1 MTSSHTKTLIADRF
15 EIVLNDTNRENFLGQ
30 GGMGAVYIG
39 RDTRTDEK
47 VAIKLLKQELLVRDP
62 EMVERF
68 IREGDALRK
77 LNHPNIVKMMGAH
90 EQEGVNYL
98 IMEYVTGGSLRDVL
112 LRKHRL
118 SVQQALY
125 IALDLADALTRAHRL
140 DILHRD
146 IKPDNVLIAEDGTPR
161 LTDFGMARLGRSSHL
176 TQDGAVVGTLAY
188 MAPELFQ
195 GGEADERTDI
205 WSFGVLMYEMLA
217 GERPYPY
224 EQPGQ
229 LINAIIG
236 QNTPFL
242 DAVRNDIPTGLIDLI
257 QRMLAKDRHSRIA
270 SVRLIGAELEAIIR
284 GATSTLQAVAAA
296 DSTGRFDLT
305 PTPEP
310 VPLGQP
316 AIKHNLPSQPTPFVG
331 REKEINELNALLADP
346 GNRLITLIAPGGM
359 GKTRLSIATAEQNFK
374 HFKDGV
380 FFVGLACIGGETQI
394 LPAIAE
400 ALEFT
405 FATSDQKA
413 ELSHYLSEKHT
424 LIILDNFEQL
434 TSGSQLIADLLQNA
448 SHLRFM
454 ITSRERLRLRSET
467 IYEVPNLSL
476 PDRRERN
483 PKALAETTPG
493 RLFIQSAHRVLP
505 DFAITP
511 ENAEA
516 VNAILRL
523 TAGLPLAIELAA
535 AWLDML
541 SVDEIQSEIE
551 RSLDFLE
558 SNLRDVPERHRSIR
572 AVFEYSWN
580 MMTEEER
587 DVFLKLSVFE
597 GGFERE
603 AAQNVA
609 NASLRTLTNL
619 INKSLLLRDPSG
631 RYLPHRLLRQYAAE
645 RFQNDPQRLPTRVAH
660 AMYYSR
666 LLDKVRPLL
675 GTSREDAAF
684 DAIESE
690 LDNLR
695 AAWTTAI
702 EGQKWEALSMAIIPI
717 SYYYMVRS
725 LKQEAAEVF
734 KALIDALERA
744 NQQNTPLY
752 WIARTSYA
760 PVSTQNYEEAY
771 LIYEQVHEFFV
782 SVGDENRQAHALN
795 NMSHAR
801 MNQGRLQDAYT
812 YAAQANE
819 LMHDMQD
826 KKAWFNSM
834 GNLGY
839 IAFLMGNLQEAQITY
854 ESIIHTAENVEYSLT
869 QIAHYKN
876 NLGEI
881 LRELSI
887 NDRAKQLFE
896 EAYEVFKAYKN
907 KRGMAFTL
915 NNLGGLVFATGAY
928 QEASKLYQQAYEL
941 NREIGDRGG
950 LGHSLSALGNIAQI
964 QGDTPQAKRHF
975 SDSLKMRR
983 DMGDKRGMADS
994 LSDLARIAV
1003 SEENGAEAVRLT
1015 NEAMALYQ
1023 EMGDRLHYAQTLG
1036 MHSMGNFYSGRID
1049 EARKDVEELSR
1060 VAKELNVP
1068 FITSLAA
1075 ICEAEVH
1082 LHDNRLDDA
1091 YESYKVSLRL
1101 AQGEGAAITLIPL
1114 VGVAD
1119 ISFRRGEYERAL
1131 YLVSIVLLY
1140 PRNYVAVVE
1149 QRAQKLFAKLKEVM
1163 PAQTIETSLLQS
1175 KSLVLQKVVA
1185 EVLASN

>member
-1 MTSSHTKTLIADRF
+1 MTSARTTTLIANRF

-47 VAIKLLKQELLVRDP
+47 VAIKLLKQEFLARDP

-77 LNHPNIVKMMGAH
+77 LNHPNIVKMLGAH
-90 EQEGVNYL
+90 EQDGVNYL
-98 IMEYVTGGSLRDVL
+98 IMEYVPGGSLRDVL
-112 LRKHRL
+112 LKKHRL

-146 IKPDNVLIAEDGTPR
+146 IKPDNVLIADDGTPR

-195 GGEADERTDI
+195 GGDADERTDI
-205 WSFGVLMYEMLA
+205 WSFGVLMFEMLA

-242 DAVRNDIPTGLIDLI
+242 DAIRNDIPTGLIDLV

-270 SVRLIGAELEAIIR
+270 SVRLVGAELEAIIR

-310 VPLGQP
+310 IPMGQP
-316 AIKHNLPSQPTPFVG
+316 AIKHNLPAQPTSFVG
-331 REKEINELNALLADP
+331 REKEINELSALLEDSN
-346 GNRLITLIAPGGM
+346 NRLITLVAPGGM
-359 GKTRLSIATAEQNFK
+359 GKTRLSIATAEKNFK

-380 FFVGLACIGGETQI
+380 YFVGLACIGGETQI

-405 FATSDQKA
+405 FATTDLKT
-413 ELSHYLSEKHT
+413 ELAHYLSEKHT

-434 TSGSQLIADLLQNA
+434 TSGSQLIADLLEQA
-448 SHLRFM
+448 PHLRFM

-467 IYEVPNLSL
+467 IYEVPNLPL
-476 PDRRERN
+476 PNRRERD
-483 PKALAETTPG
+483 PQILAETTPG

-505 DFAITP
+505 DFAITDD
-511 ENAEA
+511 NVEA

-541 SVDEIQSEIE
+541 SVDEIKSEIE

-580 MMTEEER
+580 LMTEEER

-619 INKSLLLRDPSG
+619 INKSLLLREPSG

-645 RFQNDPQRLPTRVAH
+645 RFQDHPQRLETRIAH

-666 LLDKVRPLL
+666 FLDKLRPLY
-675 GTSREDAAF
+675 GTSKENAAF
-684 DAIESE
+684 DAIEGE
-690 LDNLR
+690 IDNLR
-695 AAWTTAI
+695 AAWTCAI
-702 EGQKWEALSMAIIPI
+702 EGQKWDALSMAIMAVHP
-717 SYYYMVRS
+717 YYMARS
-725 LKQEAAEVF
+725 MKQEPAEVY
-734 KALIDALERA
+734 KQLIDAMEKA
-744 NQQNTPLY
+744 GQQNTALY
-752 WIARTSYA
+752 WMARSSYIQLKA
-760 PVSTQNYEEAY
+760 SNYEEAF
-771 LIYEQVHEFFV
+771 QVYKQAFDFYTT
-782 SVGDENRQAHALN
+782 VGDSIRLAYSLN
-795 NMSHAR
+795 NMSYAR
-801 MNQGRLQDAYT
+801 MMQGQLREAYD

-826 KKAWFNSM
+826 KKAWFTSM

-839 IAFLMGNLQEAQITY
+839 IAFLMGDLQEAQITY
-854 ESIIHTAENVEYSLT
+854 ESIIHTAENVEYSPT

-881 LRELSI
+881 LRELSL
-887 NDRAKQLFE
+887 NESAKKLFE
-896 EAYEVFKAYKN
+896 EAYAVFEAYKN

-928 QEASKLYQQAYEL
+928 EDASKLYQRAYEF
-941 NREIGDRGG
+941 NREIGDRSG

-964 QGDTPQAKRHF
+964 QGDTPQAKRYF
-975 SDSLKMRR
+975 SESLKMRR
-983 DMGDKRGMADS
+983 DMGDKRGIADS
-994 LSDLARIAV
+994 LADLARIAV
-1003 SEENGAEAVRLT
+1003 SEEHGADAIRLA

-1023 EMGDRLHYAQTLG
+1023 EMGDRLHYAQILG

-1049 EARKDVEELSR
+1049 EARKDVDELSR

-1068 FITSLAA
+1068 FITSLAS
-1075 ICEAEVH
+1075 ITQAEVY
-1082 LHDNRLDDA
+1082 LHDHRYDDA
-1091 YESYKVSLRL
+1091 FESYKTALRL
-1101 AQGEGAAITLIPL
+1101 AHTEGAAMTLIPL

-1119 ISFRRGEYERAL
+1119 IYFRRGDYERAL
-1131 YLVSIVLLY
+1131 HLVSLVLLY

-1149 QRAQKLFAKLKEVM
+1149 QRAQKLFAKLKEAL
-1163 PAQTIETSLLQS
+1163 PAHTVETALLQS
-1175 KSLVLQKVVA
+1175 RSLVLQKVVA
-1185 EVLASN
+1185 EVLAAK